1 MRKWLT
7 SIDYM
12 KNAKHW
18 LIFSIIFTVVSL
30 GAIFGL
36 GLNQGI
42 DFTGGLHIDIQ
53 YGSVVT
59 QNQVTDAVV
68 KAIHEEPQVQQTET
82 KGGTESAFLVTV
94 PELSAEQKER
104 LYTELGA
111 IGTEFNVA
119 GEDTVSGS
127 VSSELT
133 RNAAIAIIVAALLQI
148 CYIWVRFQF
157 KFGITA
163 VVALVH
169 DVIITLGL
177 MAIFQIEIN
186 APFVA
191 AILTVLGYSMND
203 TVVVIDRIR
212 ENLPNRGK
220 HESVEALAT
229 RSIRDVITRS
239 LYTGVSVQIMLLALM
254 ILGGSTLRDF
264 VTTMFIGITLG
275 TYSSIF
281 IASALWVFWTKHE
294 EKQGKVTGH
303 HKGGH
308 KGKLK
313 PSKA

>member
-1 MRKWLT
+1 MIKWLT
-7 SIDYM
+7 RVDYM
-12 KNAKHW
+12 KNAKYW
-18 LIFSIIFTVVSL
+18 LYFSIVLSVVSL
-30 GAIFGL
+30 VAIFAL
-36 GLNQGI
+36 GLNKGI
-42 DFTGGLHIDIQ
+42 DFAGGLHLDVQ

-59 QNQVTDAVV
+59 QNQVSDAVQ
-68 KAIHEEPQVQQTET
+68 KSIGEAAQVQQTET
-82 KGGTESAFLVTV
+82 KGGNQSAFLVTV
-94 PELSAEQKER
+94 PELNAEKKDAM
-104 LYTELGA
+104 LKELGT
-111 IGTEFNVA
+111 IGTDFKVI
-119 GEDTVSGS
+119 GEENVSGS
-127 VSSELT
+127 VSNELT

-148 CYIWVRFQF
+148 IYIWIRFQF

-163 VVALVH
+163 VLALVH
-169 DVIITLGL
+169 DVVITLGL
-177 MAIFQIEIN
+177 MAIFRIEIN

-212 ENLPNRGK
+212 ENLPTRGK
-220 HESVEALAT
+220 HETVEALAT

-254 ILGGSTLRDF
+254 ILGGDTIRDF

-281 IASALWVFWTKHE
+281 IASALWVYWTNYE
-294 EKQGKVTGH
+294 EKHAKSSGKQ
-303 HKGGH
+303 

>member
-1 MRKWLT
+1 MRKWLM

-12 KNAKHW
+12 KNAKYW
-18 LIFSIIFTVVSL
+18 LYFSVFLTIISL
-30 GAIFGL
+30 IGIFGL
-36 GLNQGI
+36 GLNKGI
-42 DFTGGLHIDIQ
+42 DFKGGLHLDIQ
-53 YGSVVT
+53 YNSAVT
-59 QNQVTDAVV
+59 QSQVSQAAE
-68 KAIHEEPQVQQTET
+68 KALGTQPQVQQTET
-82 KGGTESAFLVTV
+82 KGGSQSAFLVTV
-94 PELSAEQKER
+94 PELTAEQKGA
-104 LYTELGA
+104 LLKELGA
-111 IGTEFNVA
+111 VGGEFKVV
-119 GEDTVSGS
+119 GEENVSGS

-133 RNAAIAIIVAALLQI
+133 RNAVIAIAIAAVLQI
-148 CYIWVRFQF
+148 IYIWIRFQF

-163 VVALVH
+163 VIALVH
-169 DVIITLGL
+169 DVVITLGL
-177 MAIFQIEIN
+177 MSLFRIEVN

-212 ENLPNRGK
+212 ENLPSRGK
-220 HESVEALAT
+220 HETVEQLAT

-254 ILGGSTLRDF
+254 VLGGDTIRDF

-281 IASALWVFWTKHE
+281 IASALWVFWTKYE
-294 EKQGKVTGH
+294 EKQAKASGKQ
-303 HKGGH
+303 

>member
-1 MRKWLT
+1 MTKWLT

-12 KNAKHW
+12 KNAKYW
-18 LIFSIIFTVVSL
+18 LLFSIVLTVVSL

-36 GLNQGI
+36 GLNKGI
-42 DFTGGLHIDIQ
+42 DFAGGLHLDVQ

-59 QNQVTDAVV
+59 QNQVSDAVA
-68 KAIHEEPQVQQTET
+68 KSISESAQVQQTET
-82 KGGTESAFLVTV
+82 KGGTQSAFLVTV
-94 PELSAEQKER
+94 PELNAEQKAT
-104 LYTELGA
+104 LLQDLGA
-111 IGTEFNVA
+111 VGTDFKVV
-119 GEDTVSGS
+119 GEETVSGS
-127 VSSELT
+127 VSNELT
-133 RNAAIAIIVAALLQI
+133 RNAAIAIIIAALLQI
-148 CYIWVRFQF
+148 AYIWIRFQF

-177 MAIFQIEIN
+177 MAIFRIEIN

-212 ENLPNRGK
+212 ENLPKRGK
-220 HESVEALAT
+220 HESVEELAT

-254 ILGGSTLRDF
+254 ILGGDTIRDF

-281 IASALWVFWTKHE
+281 IASALWVYWTNYE
-294 EKQGKVTGH
+294 EKHAKNAPKQQQ
-303 HKGGH
+303 

>member
-1 MRKWLT
+1 MNKWLT

-12 KNAKHW
+12 KNAKYW
-18 LIFSIIFTVVSL
+18 LIFSIVLTVVSL

-36 GLNQGI
+36 GLNKGI
-42 DFTGGLHIDIQ
+42 DFSGGLHLDVQ
-53 YGSVVT
+53 FSSAVT
-59 QNQVTDAVV
+59 QNQVVDAVQ
-68 KAIHEEPQVQQTET
+68 KAINETPQVQQTET

-94 PELSAEQKER
+94 PELNAEQKDAM
-104 LYTELGA
+104 LKELGTV
-111 IGTEFNVA
+111 GTDFKVV
-119 GEDTVSGS
+119 GEETVSGS
-127 VSSELT
+127 VSNELT
-133 RNAAIAIIVAALLQI
+133 RNAAIAIAIAALLQVV
-148 CYIWVRFQF
+148 YIWVRFQF

-177 MAIFQIEIN
+177 MAIFRIQIN

-212 ENLPNRGK
+212 ENLPKRGK

-254 ILGGSTLRDF
+254 ILGGDTIRDF

-281 IASALWVFWTKHE
+281 IASALWVYWTKYE
-294 EKQGKVTGH
+294 EKHAKSAPKQQQ
-303 HKGGH
+303 

>member
-12 KNAKHW
+12 KNAKYW
-18 LIFSIIFTVVSL
+18 LIFSIILSVVSL

-36 GLNQGI
+36 GLNKGI
-42 DFTGGLHIDIQ
+42 DFQGGLHLDIQ
-53 YGSVVT
+53 YGSVVS
-59 QNQVTDAVV
+59 QNQVSDAIQ
-68 KAIHEEPQVQQTET
+68 KAIGEEPQVQQTET
-82 KGGTESAFLVTV
+82 KGGNQSAFLVTV
-94 PELSAEQKER
+94 PELTAEQKASVIK
-104 LYTELGA
+104 ELGA
-111 IGTEFNVA
+111 VGTDFKVV

-127 VSSELT
+127 VSNELT
-133 RNAAIAIIVAALLQI
+133 RNAAIAIIIAALLQI
-148 CYIWVRFQF
+148 IYIWVRFQF

-177 MAIFQIEIN
+177 MAIFRIQVN

-212 ENLPNRGK
+212 ENLPTRKKN
-220 HESVEALAT
+220 ESVEALAT

-254 ILGGSTLRDF
+254 ILGGDTIRDF

-281 IASALWVFWTKHE
+281 IASALWVYWTNYE
-294 EKQGKVTGH
+294 EKQAKSSP
-303 HKGGH
+303 KQQ